1 MLNGCVD
8 EKFAL
13 GLALDRF
20 KEHALF
26 TSSLVDISHVHDH
39 VLLISV
45 LKIAIVC
52 ISLVYFL
59 HTVC

>member
-1 MLNGCVD
+1 MRNGCVD
-8 EKFAL
+8 KFAL
-13 GLALDRF
+13 DLALDRF

-26 TSSLVDISHVHDH
+26 TSSLVSVSHVHDH

-45 LKIAIVC
+45 LKIAIGC
-52 ISLVYFL
+52 ISVVYLL